1 MKFIDIL
8 ESNSIKKTFLLIV
21 FIMINGVTSYGQF
34 FNEEIQAKILVEK
47 NSEFYTFHAAANNK
61 TPTGIN
67 LKYDYSIFRTNKDG
81 KVIKNNQT
89 DLFFIKGDEKK
100 ILSTLTV
107 NYTVE
112 DKIILL
118 LLIYDKNDKP
128 IGKDRIV
135 LEQGGKTAIDINR
148 SISKTTS
155 QDEAEAQDGY
165 RIDGL
170 VIQKTLTKSGRD
182 FFRMFYSDYYN
193 RQIHSPKNIVIKEV
207 PGRRRNTL
215 ITVEVDGTL
224 VWQFFAQP
232 RKEFLSN
239 MVGVSLQRVLS
250 YLNRLEQ
257 QNEQFLRY

>member
-1 MKFIDIL
+1 MCIRD
-8 ESNSIKKTFLLIV
+8 
-21 FIMINGVTSYGQF
+21 
-34 FNEEIQAKILVEK
+34 
-47 NSEFYTFHAAANNK
+47 
-61 TPTGIN
+61 
-67 LKYDYSIFRTNKDG
+67 R
-81 KVIKNNQT
+81 
-89 DLFFIKGDEKK
+89 
-100 ILSTLTV
+100 
-107 NYTVE
+107 
-112 DKIILL
+112 
-118 LLIYDKNDKP
+118 
-128 IGKDRIV
+128 DRIV

-250 YLNRLEQ
+250 LQ
-257 QNEQFLRY
+257 RYANHIACLLYTSPSPRDLSTSRMPSSA